1 MPAGREA
8 EVRPIDYPLSLE
20 LQEQIEILKSTR
32 NAEEPFY
39 SWEKCIKSCFQVSST
54 FRTYWRVSL

>member
-32 NAEEPFY
+32 NAEEPKNIMLIHLDNY
-39 SWEKCIKSCFQVSST
+39 
-54 FRTYWRVSL
+54 